1 MMAEFRAIRNDE
13 REECLQFWKT
23 IWPDSGPGFMERYFY
38 GDADFQNEYFRVAT
52 ADGHVVS
59 TAQIVKRILSCGEF
73 TLTMG
78 GIAGV
83 ATAPNYR
90 RRGYSTEC
98 LKQAIAVMEADAFDF
113 SLLFTG
119 LEGYYERLGWE
130 RIYLP
135 QIVGT
140 LRTPL
145 PPFPNGIS
153 VRPAERGDTEA
164 IESVYEVYNR
174 ERPFTVRRTPAY
186 WRQWVRW
193 SQGWFPDN
201 VLVAEREGK
210 LIGYSFFAYEQAGTT
225 VSEIGYLPMVNSP
238 EDTGPDFILLALLL
252 HIAQASIDRGM
263 WKLKLRIAAEKAVRR
278 VADIVFASWEMQ
290 NTRHGMVRFLH
301 RDNLLHGVAPI
312 LIDRWLQR
320 GSPPGRL
327 RFAGPYGGVQIEAF
341 GRLLRIEPVE
351 GVADALSQA
360 ELFSLLIGR
369 GVPKER
375 LDSRNAALAAALF
388 PRRDAW
394 YWDTDG
400 F

>member
-1 MMAEFRAIRNDE
+1 MTVEFRAVRDDE
-13 REECLQFWKT
+13 REECIRFWKT
-23 IWPDSGPGFMERYFY
+23 IWPNSGPGFMERYFY
-38 GDADFQNEYFRVAT
+38 GDADFQNEYFRVAI
-52 ADGHVVS
+52 ADGRVVS
-59 TAQIVKRILSCGEF
+59 TAQIVKRIISCGEF

-83 ATAPNYR
+83 ATVSDYR

-140 LRTPL
+140 LRTQL
-145 PPFPNGIS
+145 PSFPSGIS

-164 IESVYEVYNR
+164 IEAIYSAYNR
-174 ERPFTVRRTPAY
+174 ARPFTVRRTPPY
-186 WRQWVRW
+186 WRDWVRW
-193 SQGWFPDN
+193 SDRWFPDN

-210 LIGYSFFAYEQAGTT
+210 VIGYSFFACEQAGIT
-225 VSEIGYLPMVNSP
+225 VSEIGYLPSVKTP
-238 EDTGPDFILLALLL
+238 EDAGHDLVLLALLL
-252 HIAQASIDRGM
+252 HMAQAGIDRGT
-263 WKLKLRIAAEKAVRR
+263 WKMRLQIPADEGTRKA
-278 VADIVFASWEMQ
+278 ADIVFAAWEMQ

-301 RDNLLHGVAPI
+301 RDNLLHGLAPI
-312 LIDRWLQR
+312 LTDRWMQR

-327 RFAGPYGGVQIEAF
+327 RFTGPYGAAQIEAS

-351 GVADALSQA
+351 EKADALTQA
-360 ELFSLLIGR
+360 ELFSLLTGR
-369 GVPKER
+369 GVPEGR
-375 LDSRNAALAAALF
+375 LDAQNAAFAAALF

-394 YWDTDG
+394 YWDADG